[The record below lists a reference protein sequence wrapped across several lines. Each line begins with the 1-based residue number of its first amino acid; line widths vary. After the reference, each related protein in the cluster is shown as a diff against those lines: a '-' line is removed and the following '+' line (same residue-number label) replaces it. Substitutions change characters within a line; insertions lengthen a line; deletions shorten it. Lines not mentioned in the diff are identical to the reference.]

1 MPIFTPNTEKFF
13 ATENGG
19 IYRAVIDESQPVNK
33 SLTLEESERTLTS
46 NNGNAFRR
54 KRNASG
60 KAPRS
65 EYQRNASIAASE
77 PMPLGK
83 RPKQEAELSVVS
95 GKRPRGAKPKPPRLN
110 IPDESMADE
119 IESIHNRNTSYSL
132 QKLQGEPETPQII
145 SDMIKQLPSTNEDEN
160 NRLENIGRMCDKEIS
175 EVEDE
180 SSSAAEM
187 VKVSGDAQKS
197 GYGLLDQVTAI
208 KDSIEVTEQE
218 DARKDKVL
226 GVKKDGGNK
235 KEGKK
240 ENKVQGIDLLLAAA
254 NKNEKNDK
262 DSKFKQPIRTPNVTN
277 QLHNSP
283 RNMRN
288 TRRKPDTFTFEERDK
303 SKTTK

>member
-1 MPIFTPNTEKFF
+1 MMPIFTPNTEKFF

-46 NNGNAFRR
+46 NNGNAFMR
-54 KRNASG
+54 KRKISG

-65 EYQRNASIAASE
+65 EYRTNIATE

-110 IPDESMADE
+110 IPDDSMADE
-119 IESIHNRNTSYSL
+119 IESIHNRNTNFTING
-132 QKLQGEPETPQII
+132 QKMQGEPETPQII

-160 NRLENIGRMCDKEIS
+160 NRLENIGQMCQEKEI
-175 EVEDE
+175 EVG
-180 SSSAAEM
+180 AEM
-187 VKVSGDAQKS
+187 VRSSEGSQS
-197 GYGLLDQVTAI
+197 HGLLDQVSAI
-208 KDSIEVTEQE
+208 KDNIEVTEKE
-218 DARKDKVL
+218 DAKKDKVL
-226 GVKKDGGNK
+226 GMKKGEERGQK

-254 NKNEKNDK
+254 NKNEKNDN
-262 DSKFKQPIRTPNVTN
+262 SKFKQPIRTPNVTN

-288 TRRKPDTFTFEERDK
+288 TRRKPETFTFEEKDK
-303 SKTTK
+303 NKTTK